1 MYNSVTL
8 IGRLGADPETKTL
21 QSGQTVANFSLAT
34 DSSYKNKE
42 GEKVSKTEWHKI
54 QVWGALA
61 GVCSQYL
68 SKGKLVMIVG
78 KITYRQWDNK
88 DGVKQY
94 TTEIVADNMKMLD
107 SKRDGGG
114 GSDAPP
120 SPKDS
125 DAPQNPIPQDDIP
138 F

>member
-1 MYNSVTL
+1 MLNNVQL
-8 IGRLGADPETKTL
+8 IGRLGQDPETKTL
-21 QSGQTVANFSLAT
+21 QSGQTVVNFSLAT

-42 GEKVSKTEWHKI
+42 GDKVQKTEWHRVVI
-54 QVWGALA
+54 WGALA
-61 GVCSQYL
+61 EICSRFL
-68 SKGKLVMIVG
+68 VKGKLIYLSG

-114 GSDAPP
+114 GGPDSP
-120 SPKDS
+120 SPRES